1 MDRMKSCWAVIA
13 AVGLVLAVSARGQQ
27 LVEARNGQKP
37 EVQALLSALTVEK
50 ARTYKN
56 MHVFPIR
63 FSGKQAGGDWETMDA
78 AVESGWLK
86 ISEKENAAVSEV
98 HMENVSDKTIFLLS
112 GEIVK
117 GGKQTRMI
125 RQDTILEPGN
135 KVVVP
140 VFCVER
146 GRWRG
151 GKEFGVA
158 KQLVPNRMRRKVSE
172 GADQSVVWDDVAA
185 SSRALGAPA
194 SPTGSMEEALSDGE
208 VQSRFDEM
216 HESLGHFSPR
226 DTIGIAIADS
236 RTGQVIG
243 LEVFGRRNLFENLQG
258 KLMEGYAADLV
269 LSDAFTAGSK
279 VERAVTEKD
288 VAEFIQRALEGAS
301 RYEDT
306 PGSGRGIGLTSG
318 NLLGKGVALAQS
330 VIHLSVQ
337 TRGPDLPV
345 KPIVRPS
352 LPRLEDPRRRAPYDR
367 PIR

>member
-1 MDRMKSCWAVIA
+1 
-13 AVGLVLAVSARGQQ
+13 
-27 LVEARNGQKP
+27 
-37 EVQALLSALTVEK
+37 
-50 ARTYKN
+50 

-63 FSGKQAGGDWETMDA
+63 LRGKQAGGDWETMDA

-112 GEIVK
+112 GEIIK
-117 GGKQTRMI
+117 GGRQTRMI
-125 RQDTILEPGN
+125 RQDTIVEPGK

-140 VFCVER
+140 VFCVEH

-151 GKEFGVA
+151 GKQFGAA
-158 KQLVPNRMRRKVSE
+158 KQLVPNRVRRGVSE
-172 GADQSVVWDDVAA
+172 GADQSAVWNDVAA
-185 SSRALGAPA
+185 SSEAIGAPA
-194 SPTGSMEEALSDGE
+194 SQTGSMEEALSDRE
-208 VQSRFDEM
+208 VQRRFDEM

-226 DTIGIAIADS
+226 DTIGIAIADI

-243 LEVFGRRNLFENLQG
+243 LELFGRRDLFANLQG

-269 LSDAFTAGSK
+269 LSDAFTAGSR
-279 VERAVTEKD
+279 VERAVTKKD
-288 VAEFIQRALEGAS
+288 VAEFIWRALEGSS

-306 PGSGRGIGLTSG
+306 PGSGRRIDLTSG
-318 NLLGKGVALAQS
+318 NLLGKGVALAGS

-337 TRGPDLPV
+337 TRGPDLPA

-352 LPRLEDPRRRAPYDR
+352 GPRGGGLQPYDGPRR
-367 PIR
+367 